1 MERGQPRLEFY
12 ERTLIGI
19 LRAPRLADPREELL
33 HQRRRFGVGGTE
45 CGQKSIEV
53 CGPLRHD
60 PRVTYGCGPTR
71 TVCEMV
77 PCSPAS
83 SVTVSVTTYVPAVS

>member
-19 LRAPRLADPREELL
+19 PRASRLADPREEVF
-33 HQRRRFGVGGTE
+33 HHWRRLGVGGTK
-45 CGQKSIEV
+45 CGQKSIKV
-53 CGPLRHD
+53 CGLLRHD
-60 PRVTYGCGPTR
+60 PRVTYDCGPTG

-77 PCSPAS
+77 ACSPAS